1 MILLHLGAFWM
12 IIRGCVIEGQY
23 PWGQGMR
30 FHKSK
35 TLSMSSQQWLRRQFK
50 DPYVKRA
57 AREGFR
63 SRAAYKLMEM
73 DDKYK
78 LLVPGQV
85 VVDLGCAPGSWSE
98 VALSR
103 LAEPSRA
110 EKKGRPRPLKT
121 DAATIGTRK
130 TQAAEAMTKE
140 GRTQGSGGSD
150 QDVAPALAASDKCGR
165 SQDPSHDG
173 QRQGVVMGLDLCE
186 MTPLD
191 GALFFQGDF
200 LSDEALVWLEQALAP
215 YGGRADVV
223 LSDMAPSTTGHKS
236 TDHLRIMALSE
247 AALDFA
253 QKVLS
258 PKGHF
263 VAKIFQGGGDPAYL
277 KALKQ
282 CFSHVHC
289 VKPAS
294 SRKESSEMYVVAR
307 GFKGTSSS
315 KRP

>member
-1 MILLHLGAFWM
+1 
-12 IIRGCVIEGQY
+12 
-23 PWGQGMR
+23 MR
-30 FHKSK
+30 FDKGK
-35 TLSMSSQQWLRRQFK
+35 QLSTSSQQWLRRQFK

-78 LLVPGQV
+78 LLAPGQV
-85 VVDLGCAPGSWSE
+85 VIDLGCAPGSWSE

-103 LAEPSRA
+103 LVRPPRA
-110 EKKGRPRPLKT
+110 GKKGRSCPPKT
-121 DAATIGTRK
+121 GVAKTGTRD
-130 TQAAEAMTKE
+130 THPPEPLITEEDLAQGQGGA
-140 GRTQGSGGSD
+140 TQG
-150 QDVAPALAASDKCGR
+150 VASPLTASDNAQSSPG
-165 SQDPSHDG
+165 QSHD
-173 QRQGVVMGLDLCE
+173 RQQQGAVIGLDLCE

-191 GALFFQGDF
+191 GTLFFQGDF
-200 LSDEALVWLEQALAP
+200 LSDEALAWLAQALAP

-223 LSDMAPSTTGHKS
+223 LSDMAPATTGHKS

-253 QKVLS
+253 QEVLS
-258 PKGHF
+258 AGGHF
-263 VAKIFQGGGDPAYL
+263 VAKIFQGGGDPVYL

-307 GFKGTSSS
+307 GFRGASSP
-315 KRP
+315 KAP